1 MPFALSLLSRRCFAK
16 RATVSSSS
24 SSSSVAVASATVK
37 KRSKPSAPVSS
48 ATPALPSVPSVV
60 QQPPVVVKSKKVVAA
75 ASVPGASDKVQ
86 VRAPFLFSV
95 DLGVKK
101 IAYCLFDTT
110 QMRIVE
116 WKRVDLE
123 DAGVNS
129 ANVEEVVEY
138 FEAFIK
144 ANQRL
149 FQMDCH
155 VLIENQVS
163 SRLRVVQAVAYM
175 AMRTVASTQI
185 VNPRRVKQYFGI
197 STGVYAHNK
206 KASVFECQRRLLLDT
221 APDESAHWIKELESN
236 RKQDDLADCFLQAL
250 FWRHLLWKK

>member
-1 MPFALSLLSRRCFAK
+1 MPFALSLFSRRCFAK
-16 RATVSSSS
+16 RATSSISPSS
-24 SSSSVAVASATVK
+24 ISPSPSTVK
-37 KRSKPSAPVSS
+37 KRAKPSARASS

-60 QQPPVVVKSKKVVAA
+60 QQPPVVVKSKKAVVAA
-75 ASVPGASDKVQ
+75 SVSDAVQ

-163 SRLRVVQAVAYM
+163 SRLRVVQAVAYT